1 MQTKPLNIRAFFIK
15 NATATTLTAL
25 IRKEKKRK
33 RKGKKEKEKNSCILY
48 QLVTMELMTS
58 YSFLINSLE
67 VYIYFWEG
75 VVSQLIR
82 PLSVSING
90 CKYMYILEDSGNS
103 IILVTYGVTKVT

>member
-1 MQTKPLNIRAFFIK
+1 
-15 NATATTLTAL
+15 
-25 IRKEKKRK
+25 
-33 RKGKKEKEKNSCILY
+33 
-48 QLVTMELMTS
+48 MELMTS

-103 IILVTYGVTKVT
+103 IILVTYGVTKVTWRILLTTPWASATSNR